1 MTHRLHF
8 ATALATTLLWSGA
21 ALAQTPKVVHV
32 AGKLT
37 DANGVAIVDPTVNL
51 NFKLYDDSVGGEL
64 KYNEPHTNVAV
75 SGGWFDAYIGSS
87 VPISPGSLDYE
98 SVYLQIDVDGV
109 AMTPRLKV
117 AGSFYA
123 LTAYKLTE
131 EGYTWLHDRL
141 AADGLGGGAAAGE
154 RGPRGYACWDL
165 NANGQND
172 ANEDVN
178 ADEAYNALDC
188 QGPQGV
194 QGVQGIQGVPG
205 QDGADGQD
213 GDAADAVAAVC
224 VALNQDANCDLPVA
238 INAVCGCQDV
248 QVQEVYAGSLT
259 AENGLWDYGQG
270 LVGIPEADLACNAAF
285 AGSSACEYGE
295 LVVASGRGELV
306 NPTDTGGAAV
316 TSWWANDPNA
326 DIESQCSDDAAGEA
340 PWTYGTAHQQDTGLF
355 VTVTRAT
362 GALSAQQDAAAN
374 CNNGSHWVAC
384 CK

>member
-8 ATALATTLLWSGA
+8 ATALATTLLWGGA

-37 DANGVAIVDPTVNL
+37 DANGDAIVDPTVNL

-64 KYNEPHTNVAV
+64 KYNEPHTNVAI

-87 VPISPGSLDYE
+87 VPLSPGNIDYE
-98 SVYLQIDVDGV
+98 SLYLQIDVDGV

-117 AGSFYA
+117 GGSFYA

-141 AADGLGGGAAAGE
+141 AADGVGGGGGVAGE

-172 ANEDVN
+172 ENEDIN
-178 ADEAYNALDC
+178 DDGAYNALDC
-188 QGPQGV
+188 QGPQGP
-194 QGVQGIQGVPG
+194 QGIQGIQGVPG

-224 VALNQDANCDLPVA
+224 VALGQDANCVLPDA

-248 QVQEVYAGSLT
+248 QAAPIYAGSLT
-259 AENGLWDYGQG
+259 RQGGRWNYGNGAIG
-270 LVGIPEADLACNAAF
+270 LDSSDAACNAAY
-285 AGSSACEYGE
+285 AGSSTCSYGE
-295 LVVASGRGELV
+295 LDAASGRDELID
-306 NPTDTGGAAV
+306 PTDNTGAAV
-316 TSWWANDPNA
+316 SSWWANDPNA
-326 DIESQCSDDAAGEA
+326 DIEQQCSHDNNGEA
-340 PWTYGTAHQQDTGLF
+340 PWTYATADQGDRGLF
-355 VTVTRAT
+355 VNVTRNT
-362 GALSAQQDAAAN
+362 GALSAQQVGG
-374 CNNGSHWVAC
+374 CNNNQHWVAC
-384 CK
+384 CF